1 VTAISKA
8 CLNKTCDR
16 RVVWI
21 FTPISMTP
29 DIPNIGSWLDALKQ
43 HSIFSLSEHEYDN
56 WRYWEN
62 SDDDFLNKLPAT
74 MAIRD
79 GDLFV
84 AVGSTIRA
92 LNLNQ
97 FKNLWVKSIQEG
109 GRFADWIHQFP
120 YKVGVKLLSTP
131 LMILLTKFP

>member
-1 VTAISKA
+1 MPTLWCAAVAA
-8 CLNKTCDR
+8 RAR
-16 RVVWI
+16 RVVI
-21 FTPISMTP
+21 QYTMSP

-43 HSIFSLSEHEYDN
+43 HSIFSLSEKEHED
-56 WRYWEN
+56 WRYWETSSN
-62 SDDDFLNKLPAT
+62 NLDEFSNKLPAT

-97 FKNLWVKSIQEG
+97 FKNLWVKSVQEG

-120 YKVGVKLLSTP
+120 YKVCPPSY
-131 LMILLTKFP
+131 

>member
-1 VTAISKA
+1 
-8 CLNKTCDR
+8 
-16 RVVWI
+16 
-21 FTPISMTP
+21 MTP

-43 HSIFSLSEHEYDN
+43 HSIFALSDKEREE
-56 WRYWEN
+56 WQQWEN
-62 SDDDFLNKLPAT
+62 ASVGMGEFNNVLPAT

-97 FKNLWVKSIQEG
+97 FKNLWVKSVQEG

-120 YKVGVKLLSTP
+120 YKVSH
-131 LMILLTKFP
+131 

>member
-1 VTAISKA
+1 MSNVFGRLKQAAACDCDFEKTNPTACEGALSDFA
-8 CLNKTCDR
+8 
-16 RVVWI
+16 
-21 FTPISMTP
+21 FPILMAP

-43 HSIFSLSEHEYDN
+43 HSIFSLSEKEHED

-62 SDDDFLNKLPAT
+62 SGDDFSNKLPAT
-74 MAIRD
+74 MVIRD

-120 YKVGVKLLSTP
+120 YKV
-131 LMILLTKFP
+131 